1 MLRRCFGLAI
11 LAALALAIDDPGD
24 LYEILG
30 IADAATDAE
39 IKRAYRQMS
48 LKHHPDKGGDPKRFT
63 EISFAYE
70 VLSDGEKRAL
80 YDAGGWS
87 AVEKGSGGT
96 DPWGRPTGVPKG
108 GDVSVT
114 VTVPLEDMYVGG
126 RVRATVRRRGR

>member
-48 LKHHPDKGGDPKRFT
+48 LKHHPD
-63 EISFAYE
+63 
-70 VLSDGEKRAL
+70 RA
-80 YDAGGWS
+80 ATRS
-87 AVEKGSGGT
+87 ASPRSRSRT
-96 DPWGRPTGVPKG
+96 RC
-108 GDVSVT
+108 
-114 VTVPLEDMYVGG
+114 
-126 RVRATVRRRGR
+126 